1 MKITIE
7 STDKIVEFVIGK
19 ASWNARLWEGH
30 TESGTPVHC
39 YVTRICPTIP
49 EPLPAEIAEAFSREL
64 REMKPPSPA
73 LEAIPMRMI
82 L

>member
-7 STDKIVEFVIGK
+7 TTSKIVTLETPTGTVD
-19 ASWNARLWEGH
+19 ARIWEGK
-30 TESGTPVHC
+30 TDRGTPVHC

-49 EPLPAEIAEAFSREL
+49 EPIPKQVEEEFRKSLDETRKPSVGVDSIPL
-64 REMKPPSPA
+64 R
-73 LEAIPMRMI
+73 II